1 LSRLSLVVVASL
13 FLGSGAARA
22 ENGPGVTD
30 TEIKIGQT
38 APYSGPASSYG
49 TIGKVM
55 AAYFRMINDQGGI
68 NGRKI
73 NLISVDDAYSPAK
86 TVEQV
91 RRLVEGDNVLLVNT
105 IGTATSAAVL
115 RYLNTNKVPDL
126 FISSG
131 SSKWS
136 DNNSPWSIG
145 ISVTYRTE
153 GIAYARYV
161 LKEKPDAKI
170 AILYQNDDFGRD
182 VLGGFKAGLGDRAK
196 DMIVAERSYDVSD
209 PTINSQV
216 VTLRASGADTLLDLS
231 TPRFASIMIR
241 TLYEIGWKPLHILA
255 SASSSI
261 GGALAPAGL
270 DKAVGIISSAS
281 TKDPVDPEWK
291 DDAGM
296 NEWRAFMKKYYPEGN
311 LQDGIN
317 VGSYHN
323 AQAIVHVLKMAGN
336 DLSRENIMRQAANLK
351 DVELPCL
358 LPGIRLN
365 TTPEDRYPVKQL
377 RLKKF
382 DGKQWVL
389 IGDLFGE

>member
-1 LSRLSLVVVASL
+1 MSKFSLTVVASL
-13 FLGSGAARA
+13 LLGCAVARA

-30 TEIKIGQT
+30 TEIRMGQT
-38 APYSGPASSYG
+38 APYSGPASSFG

-55 AAYFRMINDQGGI
+55 AAYFRLINDQGGI

-73 NLISVDDAYSPAK
+73 NLISLDDAYSPAK

-91 RRLVEGDNVLLVNT
+91 RRLVEGENVLFVNT

-115 RYLNTNKVPDL
+115 RYLNNNKVPDL

-136 DNNSPWSIG
+136 DRSSPWSIG
-145 ISVTYRTE
+145 VNVTYRTE
-153 GIAYARYV
+153 GVAYAKYV

-170 AILYQNDDFGRD
+170 AVLYQNDDFGRD

-196 DMIVAERSYDVSD
+196 DMIVAERSYDMSD

-216 VTLRASGADTLLDLS
+216 VTLRASGADTFLNLS
-231 TPRFASIMIR
+231 TPRFASIAIR
-241 TLYEIGWKPLHILA
+241 TLHEINWRPLHILA

-261 GGALAPAGL
+261 GATLAPAGL
-270 DKAVGIISSAS
+270 DKAVGIISSAV

-296 NEWRAFMKKYYPEGN
+296 NEWREFMKKYYPEGN
-311 LQDGIN
+311 LEDALN

-336 DLSRENIMRQAANLK
+336 DLSRENIMRQASNLK
-351 DVELPCL
+351 EVELPCL

-377 RLKKF
+377 RLKRF
-382 DGKQWVL
+382 DGKQWILV
-389 IGDLFGE
+389 GELFGE

>member
-1 LSRLSLVVVASL
+1 LSRLSLAVVASL
-13 FLGSGAARA
+13 LFGCAVARA

-30 TEIKIGQT
+30 TEIKVGQT
-38 APYSGPASSYG
+38 APYSGPASSFG

-73 NLISVDDAYSPAK
+73 NLISLDDAYSPAK

-91 RRLVEGDNVLLVNT
+91 RKLVESEQVLFVNT

-115 RYLNTNKVPDL
+115 RYLNNNKVPDL

-136 DNNSPWSIG
+136 DPSSPWSIG
-145 ISVTYRTE
+145 INVTYRTE
-153 GIAYARYV
+153 GIAYAKYI

-170 AILYQNDDFGRD
+170 AVLYQNDDFGRD
-182 VLGGFKAGLGDRAK
+182 VLGGLKAGLGDKAK
-196 DMIVAERSYDVSD
+196 SMIVAERSYDMSD

-216 VTLRASGADTLLDLS
+216 VTLRASGADTLVNLS
-231 TPRFASIMIR
+231 TPRFASIAIR
-241 TLYEIGWKPLHILA
+241 TLHEINWKPLHILA

-261 GGALAPAGL
+261 GATLAPAGVE
-270 DKAVGIISSAS
+270 KAVGIISSAV

-291 DDAGM
+291 DDPGM

-311 LQDGIN
+311 LEDALN

-323 AQAIVHVLKMAGN
+323 AQAIALVLKMAGN
-336 DLSRENIMRQAANLK
+336 DLSRENIMRQASNFK
-351 DVELPCL
+351 DVELPTL

-365 TTPEDRYPVKQL
+365 TTPEDRYPVKKL